1 MFSNILFFLKLHIF
15 IALIKN
21 ENEPWLYWYV
31 IKNSIDEGILRA
43 PN

>member
-1 MFSNILFFLKLHIF
+1 MSSNILFFKLHIF
-15 IALIKN
+15 ITLIKN

-31 IKNSIDEGILRA
+31 IKNSIYEGVPGA